1 MKFLHLA
8 DLHLGKR
15 LNDVDLLK
23 DQEYALKQ
31 ILSKTDSYDAILIAG
46 DVYDKA
52 DPKAEAMTLFDS
64 FVTELVRKEKKVFI
78 IAGNH
83 DSDQRISYFSSLL
96 ASNNI
101 YFSRKFEGVLQ
112 TISLEDEY
120 GELDIHLLPFIRP
133 IHVKRIY
140 PEESIKTY
148 EDAVRVVIEKSNI
161 DKTKRNILLAHQF
174 ITGSERSDS
183 EEYAV
188 GGLDNVDAAVF
199 DGFDYVALG
208 HIHKP
213 QKIKRETLRYSGS
226 LLKYSFSEAT
236 QNKSV
241 CYVDFKDKG
250 NIEISASA
258 ISFLH
263 DVVVKEGFY
272 DDLMK
277 EDYSEDYIK
286 VILHD
291 EEVYPDARARLLTV
305 FPNMTKFSII
315 NSRTKEEKDVIAE
328 EEFENKSI
336 ADLFIDFYKIQNN
349 NHEPDEGRMQLLMDI
364 IKGMEGEN

>member
-120 GELDIHLLPFIRP
+120 GELDIHLSGLFTSKGSIPKKASRLMRMRYALSLRNPILIRP
-133 IHVKRIY
+133 
-140 PEESIKTY
+140 
-148 EDAVRVVIEKSNI
+148 
-161 DKTKRNILLAHQF
+161 
-174 ITGSERSDS
+174 
-183 EEYAV
+183 
-188 GGLDNVDAAVF
+188 
-199 DGFDYVALG
+199 
-208 HIHKP
+208 
-213 QKIKRETLRYSGS
+213 RETSCWLISSS
-226 LLKYSFSEAT
+226 LVLKDRIL
-236 QNKSV
+236 KS
-241 CYVDFKDKG
+241 
-250 NIEISASA
+250 
-258 ISFLH
+258 
-263 DVVVKEGFY
+263 
-272 DDLMK
+272 
-277 EDYSEDYIK
+277 
-286 VILHD
+286 
-291 EEVYPDARARLLTV
+291 
-305 FPNMTKFSII
+305 
-315 NSRTKEEKDVIAE
+315 
-328 EEFENKSI
+328 
-336 ADLFIDFYKIQNN
+336 
-349 NHEPDEGRMQLLMDI
+349 MQLVVLIMLMQRSLMI
-364 IKGMEGEN
+364 LIMLP